1 LEEYRAIDA
10 KVTAELANS
19 TPDVENGEADEV

>member
-10 KVTAELANS
+10 KVTADLANYM
-19 TPDVENGEADEV
+19 PDVGNGEADEV